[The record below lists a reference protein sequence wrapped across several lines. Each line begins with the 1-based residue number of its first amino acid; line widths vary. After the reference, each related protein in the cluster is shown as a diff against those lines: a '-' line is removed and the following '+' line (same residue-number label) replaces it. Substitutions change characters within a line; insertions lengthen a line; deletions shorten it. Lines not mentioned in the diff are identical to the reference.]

1 MRFSCRMS
9 APHYSTLK
17 HSTLK
22 HAALKHAAFNQ
33 PLPDLTMPF
42 DIWLLY
48 VITCFGIAVVP
59 GPNALLV
66 LTHGALHGN
75 RRTLFTISG
84 GVLGFALVLALCAL
98 GLGALIQASATWF
111 TALKIAG
118 GLYLIWLGFGL
129 WRADPVSLETAA
141 TASLRNGALFRQGLV
156 SAISNPK
163 ALLLFTAFIPP
174 FLDPHRNI
182 IAQTAAIA
190 LTYAVVEF
198 IVEYMVAS
206 AAHRV
211 RPWLARTGRRFNKV
225 CGGFF
230 VLFGLALPIHH

>member
-1 MRFSCRMS
+1 
-9 APHYSTLK
+9 
-17 HSTLK
+17 
-22 HAALKHAAFNQ
+22 
-33 PLPDLTMPF
+33 MPF
-42 DIWLLY
+42 ETWLLY
-48 VITCFGIAVVP
+48 LFTCCGIAVVP

-66 LTHGALHGN
+66 LTHGALHGS
-75 RRTLFTISG
+75 RKTLFTITG
-84 GVLGFALVLALCAL
+84 GVLGFAIVLSLCAL
-98 GLGALIQASATWF
+98 GLGALIQASASWF

-129 WRADPVSLETAA
+129 WRSAPVSLDPTG
-141 TASLRNGALFRQGLV
+141 TTSFRPWSLFRQGLV

-174 FLDPHRNI
+174 FLDPQRSI
-182 IAQTAAIA
+182 IAQTITIA

-198 IVEYMVAS
+198 VVEYLMAS

-230 VLFGLALPIHH
+230 VLFGLALPIHS

>member
-1 MRFSCRMS
+1 MEIVRPQD
-9 APHYSTLK
+9 ADT
-17 HSTLK
+17 
-22 HAALKHAAFNQ
+22 NQ
-33 PLPDLTMPF
+33 HLLDMFMPF
-42 DIWLLY
+42 DTWLLY
-48 VITCFGIAVVP
+48 LLTCCGIAVVP

-66 LTHGALHGN
+66 LTHGALHGS
-75 RRTLFTISG
+75 RKTLFTITG
-84 GVLGFALVLALCAL
+84 GVLGFAIVLAFCAL

-111 TALKIAG
+111 TVLKVVG

-129 WRADPVSLETAA
+129 WRADPVGLDTGGTAN
-141 TASLRNGALFRQGLV
+141 SRSWSLFRQGLV

-174 FLDPHRNI
+174 FLDPQRSI
-182 IAQTAAIA
+182 VAQTAAIA

-198 IVEYMVAS
+198 IVEYTVAS

-211 RPWLARTGRRFNKV
+211 RPWLVRTGRRFNKV

-230 VLFGLALPIHH
+230 VLFGLALPIHT

>member
-1 MRFSCRMS
+1 
-9 APHYSTLK
+9 
-17 HSTLK
+17 
-22 HAALKHAAFNQ
+22 
-33 PLPDLTMPF
+33 MPF
-42 DIWLLY
+42 ETWLLY
-48 VITCFGIAVVP
+48 LITCCGISVVP
-59 GPNALLV
+59 GPNALLA
-66 LTHGALHGN
+66 LTHGALHGS
-75 RRTLFTISG
+75 RKALFTITG
-84 GVLGFALVLALCAL
+84 GVLGFALVLSLCAL

-111 TALKIAG
+111 AALKIVG

-129 WRADPVSLETAA
+129 WRSAPVSLEA
-141 TASLRNGALFRQGLV
+141 TDTTTFRRWSLFRQGLV

-182 IAQTAAIA
+182 IAQTITIA

-230 VLFGLALPIHH
+230 VLFGLALPIHS

>member
-1 MRFSCRMS
+1 
-9 APHYSTLK
+9 
-17 HSTLK
+17 
-22 HAALKHAAFNQ
+22 
-33 PLPDLTMPF
+33 MPF
-42 DIWLLY
+42 DTWLLY
-48 VITCFGIAVVP
+48 LITCFGIAVVP

-66 LTHGALHGN
+66 LTHGALHGS

-84 GVLGFALVLALCAL
+84 GVLGFAVVLALCAL
-98 GLGALIQASATWF
+98 GLGALIQASATGF
-111 TALKIAG
+111 TVLKVVG
-118 GLYLIWLGFGL
+118 GLYLIWLGWGL
-129 WRADPVSLETAA
+129 WRSAPVSLEPTGA
-141 TASLRNGALFRQGLV
+141 TSFRRWSLFRQGLV
-156 SAISNPK
+156 SALSNPK

-174 FLDPHRNI
+174 FLDPHRSI

-198 IVEYMVAS
+198 VVEYMVAS

-230 VLFGLALPIHH
+230 VVFGLALPIHS

>member
-1 MRFSCRMS
+1 
-9 APHYSTLK
+9 
-17 HSTLK
+17 
-22 HAALKHAAFNQ
+22 
-33 PLPDLTMPF
+33 MPF
-42 DIWLLY
+42 ETWLLY
-48 VITCFGIAVVP
+48 LVTCCGIAVVP

-66 LTHGALHGN
+66 LTHGAIHGS
-75 RRTLFTISG
+75 RKTLFTITG
-84 GVLGFALVLALCAL
+84 GVLGFAFVLTLCAL
-98 GLGALIQASATWF
+98 GLGALIQASATGF
-111 TALKIAG
+111 TVLKVVG

-129 WRADPVSLETAA
+129 WRSAPVSLETTGA
-141 TASLRNGALFRQGLV
+141 TSFRHWSLFRQGLV

-174 FLDPHRNI
+174 FLDPQRSI
-182 IAQTAAIA
+182 IAQTIAIA

-198 IVEYMVAS
+198 IVEYAVAS

-230 VLFGLALPIHH
+230 VLFGLALPIHA

>member
-1 MRFSCRMS
+1 
-9 APHYSTLK
+9 
-17 HSTLK
+17 
-22 HAALKHAAFNQ
+22 
-33 PLPDLTMPF
+33 MPF
-42 DIWLLY
+42 DTWLLY
-48 VITCFGIAVVP
+48 LFTCIGIAVVP

-66 LTHGALHGN
+66 LTHGALHGS
-75 RRTLFTISG
+75 RKTLFTISG
-84 GVLGFALVLALCAL
+84 GVLGFAVVLTLCAL

-111 TALKIAG
+111 TALKILG

-129 WRADPVSLETAA
+129 WRSAPVSLDTSDAI
-141 TASLRNGALFRQGLV
+141 SDRRWSLFRQGLV
-156 SAISNPK
+156 SALSNPK

-174 FLDPHRNI
+174 FLDPHRGI
-182 IAQTAAIA
+182 IAQTLAIA

-198 IVEYMVAS
+198 IVEYLVAS

-230 VLFGLALPIHH
+230 VLFGLALPIHT

>member
-1 MRFSCRMS
+1 LN
-9 APHYSTLK
+9 P
-17 HSTLK
+17 
-22 HAALKHAAFNQ
+22 
-33 PLPDLTMPF
+33 PLPDLIMPF
-42 DIWLLY
+42 ETWLLY
-48 VITCFGIAVVP
+48 FFTCCGIAVVP

-66 LTHGALHGN
+66 LTHGALHGS
-75 RRTLFTISG
+75 RKTLFTISG
-84 GVLGFALVLALCAL
+84 GVLGFAMVLTLCAL

-111 TALKIAG
+111 MALKVAG

-129 WRADPVSLETAA
+129 WRSAPVSLDT
-141 TASLRNGALFRQGLV
+141 TGTVSQRHWSLFRQGWV
-156 SAISNPK
+156 SALSNPK

-174 FLDPHRNI
+174 FLDPHRNL

-198 IVEYMVAS
+198 VVEYTVAS

-230 VLFGLALPIHH
+230 VLFGLALPIHN

>member
-1 MRFSCRMS
+1 
-9 APHYSTLK
+9 
-17 HSTLK
+17 
-22 HAALKHAAFNQ
+22 
-33 PLPDLTMPF
+33 MPF
-42 DIWLLY
+42 DTWLLY
-48 VITCFGIAVVP
+48 LITCFGIAVVP

-66 LTHGALHGN
+66 LTHGALHGS

-84 GVLGFALVLALCAL
+84 GVLGFAVVLALCAL

-111 TALKIAG
+111 TVLKVVG
-118 GLYLIWLGFGL
+118 GLYLIWLGWGL
-129 WRADPVSLETAA
+129 WRAAPVSLEPTGA
-141 TASLRNGALFRQGLV
+141 TSFRRWSLFRQGLV
-156 SAISNPK
+156 SALSNPK

-174 FLDPHRNI
+174 FLDPHRSI

-198 IVEYMVAS
+198 VVEYMVAS

-230 VLFGLALPIHH
+230 VVFGLALPIHS

>member
-1 MRFSCRMS
+1 MIAVRSQD
-9 APHYSTLK
+9 AGLNP
-17 HSTLK
+17 
-22 HAALKHAAFNQ
+22 
-33 PLPDLTMPF
+33 PLPDLIMPF
-42 DIWLLY
+42 ETWLLY
-48 VITCFGIAVVP
+48 FFTCCGIAVVP

-66 LTHGALHGN
+66 LTHGALHGS
-75 RRTLFTISG
+75 RKTLFTISG
-84 GVLGFALVLALCAL
+84 GVLGFAMVLTLCAL

-111 TALKIAG
+111 MALKVAG

-129 WRADPVSLETAA
+129 CRSAPVSLDT
-141 TASLRNGALFRQGLV
+141 TGTVSQRHWSLFRQGWV
-156 SAISNPK
+156 SALSNPK

-174 FLDPHRNI
+174 FLDPHRNL

-198 IVEYMVAS
+198 VVEYTVAS

-230 VLFGLALPIHH
+230 VLFGLALPIHS

>member
-1 MRFSCRMS
+1 
-9 APHYSTLK
+9 
-17 HSTLK
+17 
-22 HAALKHAAFNQ
+22 
-33 PLPDLTMPF
+33 MPF
-42 DIWLLY
+42 DTWLLY
-48 VITCFGIAVVP
+48 LITCFGIALVP

-66 LTHGALHGN
+66 LTHGALHGS

-84 GVLGFALVLALCAL
+84 GVLGFAVVLALCAL

-111 TALKIAG
+111 TVLKVVG
-118 GLYLIWLGFGL
+118 GLYLIWLGWGL
-129 WRADPVSLETAA
+129 WRSAPVSLEPTGA
-141 TASLRNGALFRQGLV
+141 TSFRRWSLFRQGLV
-156 SAISNPK
+156 SALSNPK

-174 FLDPHRNI
+174 FLDPHRSI

-198 IVEYMVAS
+198 VVEYMVAS

-230 VLFGLALPIHH
+230 VVFGLALPIHS

>member
-1 MRFSCRMS
+1 MRFSW
-9 APHYSTLK
+9 PFVHPQ
-17 HSTLK
+17 HPGQ
-22 HAALKHAAFNQ
+22 NQ
-33 PLPDLTMPF
+33 HLLDRIMPF
-42 DIWLLY
+42 ETWLLY
-48 VITCFGIAVVP
+48 LVTCCGIAVVP

-66 LTHGALHGN
+66 LTHGALHGS
-75 RRTLFTISG
+75 RKTLFTITG
-84 GVLGFALVLALCAL
+84 GVLGFAIVLSFCAL
-98 GLGALIQASATWF
+98 GLGALIQASASWF
-111 TALKIAG
+111 TALKVVG

-129 WRADPVSLETAA
+129 WRAAPVSLEA
-141 TASLRNGALFRQGLV
+141 TGATGSRRWSLFRQGLV

-174 FLDPHRNI
+174 FLDPHRSI
-182 IAQTAAIA
+182 IAQTVTIA

-198 IVEYMVAS
+198 VVEYLVAS

-230 VLFGLALPIHH
+230 VLFGLALPIHA

>member
-1 MRFSCRMS
+1 
-9 APHYSTLK
+9 
-17 HSTLK
+17 
-22 HAALKHAAFNQ
+22 
-33 PLPDLTMPF
+33 MPF
-42 DIWLLY
+42 ETWLLY
-48 VITCFGIAVVP
+48 LITCCGIAVVP
-59 GPNALLV
+59 GPNALLA
-66 LTHGALHGN
+66 LTHGAIHGS

-84 GVLGFALVLALCAL
+84 GVLGFALVLTLCAL

-111 TALKIAG
+111 MALKIAG

-129 WRADPVSLETAA
+129 WRSAPVSLDTPGK
-141 TASLRNGALFRQGLV
+141 TGLRRWSLFRQGLV
-156 SAISNPK
+156 SALSNPK

-174 FLDPHRNI
+174 FLDPHRSL

-198 IVEYMVAS
+198 FVEYMVAS

-211 RPWLARTGRRFNKV
+211 RPWLARTGRRFNKI

-230 VLFGLALPIHH
+230 VLFGLALPIHS

>member
-1 MRFSCRMS
+1 
-9 APHYSTLK
+9 
-17 HSTLK
+17 
-22 HAALKHAAFNQ
+22 
-33 PLPDLTMPF
+33 MPF
-42 DIWLLY
+42 ETWLLY
-48 VITCFGIAVVP
+48 LFTCCGIAVVP

-66 LTHGALHGN
+66 LTHGAIHG
-75 RRTLFTISG
+75 RRKTLFTITG
-84 GVLGFALVLALCAL
+84 GVLGFALVLSLCAL

-111 TALKIAG
+111 MALKVVG

-129 WRADPVSLETAA
+129 WRAAPVSLDTVD
-141 TASLRNGALFRQGLV
+141 TTNQRSWSLFRQGLV
-156 SAISNPK
+156 SAVSNPK
-163 ALLLFTAFIPP
+163 AILLFTAFIPP

-182 IAQTAAIA
+182 LAQTAVIA

-198 IVEYMVAS
+198 VVEYLVAS

-230 VLFGLALPIHH
+230 VLFGVALPIHA

>member
-1 MRFSCRMS
+1 
-9 APHYSTLK
+9 
-17 HSTLK
+17 
-22 HAALKHAAFNQ
+22 
-33 PLPDLTMPF
+33 MPF
-42 DIWLLY
+42 DTWLLY
-48 VITCFGIAVVP
+48 LFTCFGIAVVP
-59 GPNALLV
+59 GPNALLA
-66 LTHGALHGN
+66 LTHGAIYGQ

-84 GVLGFALVLALCAL
+84 GVLGFAFVLSLCAL

-129 WRADPVSLETAA
+129 WRSAPVSLETSGMP
-141 TASLRNGALFRQGLV
+141 SLRRWSLFRQGLV

-174 FLDPHRNI
+174 FLDPHRNL

-198 IVEYMVAS
+198 LWNSWWPAL
-206 AAHRV
+206 
-211 RPWLARTGRRFNKV
+211 PTGSGLGWREPGGALIMCV
-225 CGGFF
+225 GGFF
-230 VLFGLALPIHH
+230 VLFGVALPIHS

>member
-1 MRFSCRMS
+1 MNYALFMVMTHPQHVGTNHPER
-9 APHYSTLK
+9 TLI
-17 HSTLK
+17 
-22 HAALKHAAFNQ
+22 
-33 PLPDLTMPF
+33 MPF
-42 DIWLLY
+42 DTWLLY
-48 VITCFGIAVVP
+48 LLTCCGIAIVP

-66 LTHGALHGN
+66 LTHGALHGA
-75 RRTLFTISG
+75 RKTLFTIAG
-84 GVLGFALVLALCAL
+84 GVLGFAIALSLCAL
-98 GLGALIQASATWF
+98 GLGALIKASATWF
-111 TALKIAG
+111 LALKILG

-129 WRADPVSLETAA
+129 WRSAPVSLETNN
-141 TASLRNGALFRQGLV
+141 TSGKQGRTLFRQGLA

-163 ALLLFTAFIPP
+163 ALLLFAAFIPP

-182 IAQTAAIA
+182 VVQTLTLA

-198 IVEYMVAS
+198 CVEYLVAN

-230 VLFGLALPIHH
+230 VVFGLALPIHG

>member
-1 MRFSCRMS
+1 M
-9 APHYSTLK
+9 
-17 HSTLK
+17 
-22 HAALKHAAFNQ
+22 
-33 PLPDLTMPF
+33 PLDT
-42 DIWLLY
+42 WLLY
-48 VITCFGIAVVP
+48 LMTCCGIAVVP

-66 LTHGALHGN
+66 LTHGALHG
-75 RRTLFTISG
+75 RRKTLFTITG
-84 GVLGFALVLALCAL
+84 GVLGFAVVLSLCAL
-98 GLGALIQASATWF
+98 GLGALIQASTAWF

-118 GLYLIWLGFGL
+118 GMYLIWLGIGL
-129 WRADPVSLETAA
+129 WRSAPVSLDTPSI
-141 TASLRNGALFRQGLV
+141 TGFNSWSLFRQGLV

-174 FLDPHRNI
+174 FLDPHRSI

-198 IVEYMVAS
+198 IVEYLVAS

-230 VLFGLALPIHH
+230 ALFGLALPVHAR

>member
-1 MRFSCRMS
+1 
-9 APHYSTLK
+9 
-17 HSTLK
+17 
-22 HAALKHAAFNQ
+22 
-33 PLPDLTMPF
+33 MPF
-42 DIWLLY
+42 DTWLLY
-48 VITCFGIAVVP
+48 LVTCCGIAIVP

-66 LTHGALHGN
+66 LTHGAIHG
-75 RRTLFTISG
+75 RRKTLFTISG
-84 GVLGFALVLALCAL
+84 GVLGFAVVLSFCAL

-111 TALKIAG
+111 TALKVVG

-129 WRADPVSLETAA
+129 WRSAPVSLEAA
-141 TASLRNGALFRQGLV
+141 VTTSLRSWPLFRQGLV

-174 FLDPHRNI
+174 FLDPHRSL

-198 IVEYMVAS
+198 VVEYLVAS

-230 VLFGLALPIHH
+230 VLFGLALPVHS